1 MDIKNETESQLLVL
15 GMLFVV
21 PAVLFDILKAR
32 QLACVSKSG
41 QKCPAA
47 QSLSSRRAWIEIE
60 AGDWLGRV
68 PAVALLTESVD

>member
-1 MDIKNETESQLLVL
+1 MDIKNETESRLLVL

-21 PAVLFDILKAR
+21 PAVLFDIPKAR

-60 AGDWLGRV
+60 AARLGEQ
-68 PAVALLTESVD
+68 PEWVALLTESVD

>member
-47 QSLSSRRAWIEIE
+47 QSLSSRRAWIEID
-60 AGDWLGRV
+60 AV
-68 PAVALLTESVD
+68 VVSAYTAYVALLTESVD